1 VVDYAKL
8 ADKAKALQDAA
19 RGGGRR
25 EEQLEHDPV
34 AFYTA
39 VKTQMITEINRA
51 NPELSK
57 RGVPTLD
64 RSFLPSF
71 SGRFCFTFGIS
82 LFCSVELD
90 DQPGRHR
97 IKAIITGPPNGNE
110 IGRREYLFNRGAAES
125 PSYRAEEGGTT
136 TIVTG
141 LAPEQIAVDIVSSL
155 LSGEFS

>member
-1 VVDYAKL
+1 MVDYSKL

-25 EEQLEHDPV
+25 DEQLEYDPA
-34 AFYTA
+34 AFYTS
-39 VKTQMITEINRA
+39 VKSHLVNEINKA

-82 LFCSVELD
+82 LLCSVELD

-97 IKAIITGPPNGNE
+97 IKAVITGPPNGNE
-110 IGRREYLFNRGAAES
+110 VGRREYLFNRGGPEP
-125 PSYRAEEGGTT
+125 PSFRTEEGGAI

-141 LAPEQIAVDIVSSL
+141 LRPEQIAVDIVSSL

>member
-19 RGGGRR
+19 KGSGSRN
-25 EEQLEHDPV
+25 EALEHDPA
-34 AFYTA
+34 AFYHA
-39 VKTQMITEINRA
+39 VKAHLIAEMNKA

-90 DQPGRHR
+90 ELPGRHR
-97 IKAIITGPPNGNE
+97 IKAVITGPPNGNE
-110 IGRREYLFNRGAAES
+110 IGRREYLFNRGGPEP

-141 LAPEQIAVDIVSSL
+141 LGPDQIAVDIVSSL